1 MAGFNLPTTQ
11 PVKKEKEQKSVKFD
25 AIDFTEEDTTTKKT
39 TTKKAPTKKATTP
52 KKATP
57 KKVAKEPE
65 KKKATP
71 KTTKVSPISQVAK
84 VDTMMFFSPLTKTE
98 KRSIPLSARISK
110 ENLAKL
116 NKLSKAGFGDKSKS
130 AGAILRAFNVE
141 EAITNPA
148 FYVANLGND
157 TVRNEPFNV
166 KLTPSEYEKLGMV
179 AQVRTGNF
187 SLALDSIISLFDVD
201 VAIENL
207 EEE

>member
-11 PVKKEKEQKSVKFD
+11 PEKKEKEQKSVKFD
-25 AIDFTEEDTTTKKT
+25 AIDFTEETPAKKT
-39 TTKKAPTKKATTP
+39 TEKKKTTP
-52 KKATP
+52 KKAE
-57 KKVAKEPE
+57 KVPE

-71 KTTKVSPISQVAK
+71 KKAKVSPISQVAQ
-84 VDTMMFFSPLTKTE
+84 VDTMMFFNPLTKTE

-130 AGAILRAFNVE
+130 AGAILRAFNVD
-141 EAITNPA
+141 EAIMNPA
-148 FYVANLGND
+148 FYVANLGYD

-179 AQVRTGNF
+179 AQVRTGNY

>member
-25 AIDFTEEDTTTKKT
+25 AIDFTEEDTTTKK
-39 TTKKAPTKKATTP
+39 ASTKKATTP

-57 KKVAKEPE
+57 KKAEKAPE
-65 KKKATP
+65 KKKDTP
-71 KTTKVSPISQVAK
+71 KKTKVSPISQVTK

-110 ENLAKL
+110 ENLDKL

>member
-11 PVKKEKEQKSVKFD
+11 PEKKEKEQKSVKFD
-25 AIDFTEEDTTTKKT
+25 AIDFTEETPAKKTPTKKT
-39 TTKKAPTKKATTP
+39 TEKKKTTP
-52 KKATP
+52 KKAE
-57 KKVAKEPE
+57 KVPE

-71 KTTKVSPISQVAK
+71 KKAKVSPISQVAQ
-84 VDTMMFFSPLTKTE
+84 VDTMMFFNPLTKTE
-98 KRSIPLSARISK
+98 KLSIPLSARISK

-130 AGAILRAFNVE
+130 AGAILRAFNVD

-179 AQVRTGNF
+179 AQVRTGNY

>member
-25 AIDFTEEDTTTKKT
+25 AIDFTEEET
-39 TTKKAPTKKATTP
+39 TTKKASTKKSPASKKTTP
-52 KKATP
+52 KKTEKAP
-57 KKVAKEPE
+57 K

-71 KTTKVSPISQVAK
+71 KTPKVSPISQVAK
-84 VDTMMFFSPLTKTE
+84 VDTMIFFSPLTKTE

-110 ENLAKL
+110 ENLSKL

-141 EAITNPA
+141 DAIMNPA

-157 TVRNEPFNV
+157 TVRNEPFNL

-201 VAIENL
+201 VAIENM
-207 EEE
+207 E

>member
-11 PVKKEKEQKSVKFD
+11 PVKKEKEQKAVKFD
-25 AIDFTEEDTTTKKT
+25 AIDFTEEAPAKKTPTKKT
-39 TTKKAPTKKATTP
+39 SEK

-57 KKVAKEPE
+57 KKVEKAPK

-71 KTTKVSPISQVAK
+71 KKAKVSPISQVSQ

-110 ENLAKL
+110 ENLEKL

-130 AGAILRAFNVE
+130 AGAILRAFNVD

-179 AQVRTGNF
+179 AQVRTGNY

>member
-25 AIDFTEEDTTTKKT
+25 AIDFTEETPVKKTPTKKT
-39 TTKKAPTKKATTP
+39 T
-52 KKATP
+52 
-57 KKVAKEPE
+57 E

-71 KTTKVSPISQVAK
+71 KKAEKAPEKKKVTPKKAKVSPISQVAQ
-84 VDTMMFFSPLTKTE
+84 VDTMMFFNPLTKTE

-130 AGAILRAFNVE
+130 AGAILRAFNVD

-179 AQVRTGNF
+179 AQVRTGNY

>member
-11 PVKKEKEQKSVKFD
+11 PEKKEKEQKSVKFD
-25 AIDFTEEDTTTKKT
+25 AIDFTEETPVKKTITKKT
-39 TTKKAPTKKATTP
+39 TEKKKTT
-52 KKATP
+52 
-57 KKVAKEPE
+57 PE

-71 KTTKVSPISQVAK
+71 KKAKVSPISQVAQ
-84 VDTMMFFSPLTKTE
+84 VDTMMFFNPLTKTE

-130 AGAILRAFNVE
+130 AGAILRAFNVD

-179 AQVRTGNF
+179 AQVRTGNY

>member
-11 PVKKEKEQKSVKFD
+11 PEKKEKERKSVKFD
-25 AIDFTEEDTTTKKT
+25 AIDFTEETPVKKTPTKKT
-39 TTKKAPTKKATTP
+39 TEK

-57 KKVAKEPE
+57 KKAEKAPE

-71 KTTKVSPISQVAK
+71 KKAKVSPISQVAQ
-84 VDTMMFFSPLTKTE
+84 VDTMMFFNPLTKTE

-130 AGAILRAFNVE
+130 AGAILRAFNVD

-179 AQVRTGNF
+179 AQVRTGNY

-207 EEE
+207 EEEE

>member
-25 AIDFTEEDTTTKKT
+25 AIDFTEEDTTTKK
-39 TTKKAPTKKATTP
+39 ASTKKATTP

-57 KKVAKEPE
+57 KKAEKAPE
-65 KKKATP
+65 KKKDTP
-71 KTTKVSPISQVAK
+71 KKTKVSPISQVAK

-110 ENLAKL
+110 ENLDKL

>member
-1 MAGFNLPTTQ
+1 MNGFNLPTQQ
-11 PVKKEKEQKSVKFD
+11 PTKKEATPTTVKFD
-25 AIDFTEEDTTTKKT
+25 ALSLDETKSKKTPAKKT
-39 TTKKAPTKKATTP
+39 TEKKKTTP
-52 KKATP
+52 KKAE
-57 KKVAKEPE
+57 KVPE

-71 KTTKVSPISQVAK
+71 KKAKVSPISQVAQ
-84 VDTMMFFSPLTKTE
+84 VDTMMFFNPLTKTE

-130 AGAILRAFNVE
+130 AGAILRAFNVD

-179 AQVRTGNF
+179 AQVRTGNY

>member
-25 AIDFTEEDTTTKKT
+25 AIDFTEEDTTTKET
-39 TTKKAPTKKATTP
+39 TTKKATTP

-57 KKVAKEPE
+57 KKVEKAPE
-65 KKKATP
+65 KKKATA

-84 VDTMMFFSPLTKTE
+84 VDTMMFFNPLTKTE

-110 ENLAKL
+110 ENL

>member
-11 PVKKEKEQKSVKFD
+11 PEKKEKEQKSVKFD
-25 AIDFTEEDTTTKKT
+25 AIDFTEETPTKKT
-39 TTKKAPTKKATTP
+39 PVKKVTEKKKATS
-52 KKATP
+52 
-57 KKVAKEPE
+57 KKVEKAPE
-65 KKKATP
+65 KKKATS
-71 KTTKVSPISQVAK
+71 KKAKVSPISQVAQ
-84 VDTMMFFSPLTKTE
+84 VDTMMFFNPLTKTE

-130 AGAILRAFNVE
+130 AGAILRAFNVD

-179 AQVRTGNF
+179 AQVRTGNY

>member
-1 MAGFNLPTTQ
+1 METYRMAGFNLPTTQ

-25 AIDFTEEDTTTKKT
+25 AIDFTEEDTTTKKAS
-39 TTKKAPTKKATTP
+39 TKKTTP
-52 KKATP
+52 PKKETP
-57 KKVAKEPE
+57 KKVAKAPE

-84 VDTMMFFSPLTKTE
+84 VDTMMFFNPLTKTE

-110 ENLAKL
+110 ENLNKL

>member
-39 TTKKAPTKKATTP
+39 TTKKASTKKATTP

-57 KKVAKEPE
+57 KKVEKAPE
-65 KKKATP
+65 KKKA
-71 KTTKVSPISQVAK
+71 TTKVSPISQVAK
-84 VDTMMFFSPLTKTE
+84 VDTMMFFNPLTKTE

-110 ENLAKL
+110 ENLNKL

>member
-1 MAGFNLPTTQ
+1 MAGFNSPTTQ
-11 PVKKEKEQKSVKFD
+11 PVKKETEQKSVKFD
-25 AIDFTEEDTTTKKT
+25 AIDFTDETPTKKASTKKATAPKKATPKKAEKTPTKKKT
-39 TTKKAPTKKATTP
+39 TTKKATVPSIP
-52 KKATP
+52 
-57 KKVAKEPE
+57 
-65 KKKATP
+65 
-71 KTTKVSPISQVAK
+71 QVDK

-148 FYVANLGND
+148 FYIANLGND

-201 VAIENL
+201 VAIENM

>member
-11 PVKKEKEQKSVKFD
+11 PVKKEKEKKAVKFD
-25 AIDFTEEDTTTKKT
+25 AIDFTEEAPARKTPTKKT
-39 TTKKAPTKKATTP
+39 SEK

-57 KKVAKEPE
+57 KKVEKAPE
-65 KKKATP
+65 KKKVTP
-71 KTTKVSPISQVAK
+71 KKAKVSPISQVAQ

-110 ENLAKL
+110 ENLEKL

-130 AGAILRAFNVE
+130 AGAILRAFNVD

-179 AQVRTGNF
+179 AQVRTGNY

>member
-25 AIDFTEEDTTTKKT
+25 AIDFTEEETTTKKT
-39 TTKKAPTKKATTP
+39 TTKKASTKKATTP

-57 KKVAKEPE
+57 KKVEKAPE

-84 VDTMMFFSPLTKTE
+84 VDTMMFFNPLTKTE

-130 AGAILRAFNVE
+130 AWAILIAFNV
-141 EAITNPA
+141 
-148 FYVANLGND
+148 
-157 TVRNEPFNV
+157 
-166 KLTPSEYEKLGMV
+166 
-179 AQVRTGNF
+179 
-187 SLALDSIISLFDVD
+187 
-201 VAIENL
+201 
-207 EEE
+207 

>member
-11 PVKKEKEQKSVKFD
+11 PEKKEKEQKSVKFD
-25 AIDFTEEDTTTKKT
+25 AIDFTEETPVKKTPTKKT
-39 TTKKAPTKKATTP
+39 TEKKKTTP
-52 KKATP
+52 KKAE
-57 KKVAKEPE
+57 KAPE

-71 KTTKVSPISQVAK
+71 KKAKVSPISQVAQ
-84 VDTMMFFSPLTKTE
+84 VDTMIFFSPLTKTE

-130 AGAILRAFNVE
+130 AGAILRAFNVD

-157 TVRNEPFNV
+157 TVRNKPFNV

-179 AQVRTGNF
+179 AQVRTGNY

>member
-11 PVKKEKEQKSVKFD
+11 PVKKETEQKSVKFD
-25 AIDFTEEDTTTKKT
+25 AIDFTDETP
-39 TTKKAPTKKATTP
+39 TKKASTKKATTP

-57 KKVAKEPE
+57 KKAEKAPA
-65 KKKATP
+65 KKKAT
-71 KTTKVSPISQVAK
+71 TKKATVPSIPQVDK

-148 FYVANLGND
+148 FYIANLGND

-166 KLTPSEYEKLGMV
+166 KLTPSEYENLGMV

-201 VAIENL
+201 VAIENM